1 MHILTKVFVL
11 FAAVLSIVMAA
22 LSISYTVNADRIVAD
37 YRNALA
43 AADLAR
49 NDRDASK
56 SIQSNL
62 IAAKE
67 EELSASRDELA
78 TRDADIRRLEAANSE
93 LRINLRSA
101 ESARESI
108 TAKIAELGVAVETQ
122 AKIIDEYKN
131 ELSRLRTAELDYR
144 DERID
149 LERQISD
156 LESQV
161 IVFEQV
167 KRALEEQLVEVRNA
181 LADATATGGVAAAAG
196 APRQPQEIPGP
207 PVRGAVDQVMVDDAT
222 GQLLVKVNLG
232 SNDRVRQNS
241 RLYVHRGTTYL
252 GELVIFQ
259 VDLNHSIGRVAYTAQ
274 GQEIRANDSVLS
286 RLSSN

>member
-11 FAAVLSIVMAA
+11 FAAVLSILMAA

-78 TRDADIRRLEAANSE
+78 TREADIRRLEAANSE

-181 LADATATGGVAAAAG
+181 LADATATGGVTATAG

-274 GQEIRANDSVLS
+274 GQQIRANDSVLS

>member
-11 FAAVLSIVMAA
+11 FAAVLSILMAA

-67 EELSASRDELA
+67 EELSAARDELA

-122 AKIIDEYKN
+122 AKIIDDYKN
-131 ELSRLRTAELDYR
+131 EQSRLRTAELDYR

-149 LERQISD
+149 LEKQISD

-181 LADATATGGVAAAAG
+181 LGEATSAGGVAAVAG
-196 APRQPQEIPGP
+196 APRQPQDIPGP
-207 PVRGAVDQVMVDDAT
+207 PVRGSVDEVVVDEAT

-252 GELVIFQ
+252 GELVVFQ
-259 VDLNHSIGRVAYTAQ
+259 VDLNHAIGRVSYTAQ
-274 GQEIRANDSVLS
+274 GQQIRANDSVLS

>member
-11 FAAVLSIVMAA
+11 FAAVLSILMAA

-67 EELSASRDELA
+67 EELAAARDELA
-78 TRDADIRRLEAANSE
+78 TREADIRRLEAANSE

-149 LERQISD
+149 LEKQISD

-161 IVFEQV
+161 MVFEQV
-167 KRALEEQLVEVRNA
+167 KRALDEQLNEMRNA
-181 LADATATGGVAAAAG
+181 LAEATSSGGIAATAG
-196 APRQPQEIPGP
+196 APRQPQDIPGP
-207 PVRGAVDQVMVDDAT
+207 PVRGSVEEVVVDQAT

-252 GELVIFQ
+252 GELVIFE

-274 GQEIRANDSVLS
+274 GQEIRADDSVLS

>member
-11 FAAVLSIVMAA
+11 FAAVLSILMAA

-67 EELSASRDELA
+67 EELAAARDELA
-78 TRDADIRRLEAANSE
+78 TREADIRRLEAANSE

-149 LERQISD
+149 LEKQISD

-161 IVFEQV
+161 MVFEQV
-167 KRALEEQLVEVRNA
+167 KRALDEQLNEVRNA
-181 LADATATGGVAAAAG
+181 LAEATSSGGIAATAGT
-196 APRQPQEIPGP
+196 PRQPQDIPGP
-207 PVRGAVDQVMVDDAT
+207 PVRGSVEEVVVDQAT

-252 GELVIFQ
+252 GELVIFE

-274 GQEIRANDSVLS
+274 GQEIRADDSVLS